1 MLLPSTACVASAASR
16 SIWLDTTSEK
26 RDSLESRF
34 FFMRR
39 LVPIAW
45 PFLFVL
51 LLAALIIGRA
61 VVWENSV
68 AEFQQAV
75 LSPATTDTLTPA
87 NLADDPLFLDGD
99 AYYWCLA
106 AERLLD
112 DGGWRARL
120 TRADNTPYGREN
132 HWCSG
137 PLVFLKGAA
146 TVIKTFSDST
156 TRAAIGRAALIWN
169 PLVQFVLCASVVF
182 LLWFRSQQTAA
193 AVVAGL
199 ALAVQPSLVWLF
211 HAGRPDHHAL
221 QLTFALLCWLLAYL
235 GGFGWVTSGKEERG
249 RYRNWWPILSGFC
262 AGGALWSGALVA
274 TVALAGLGLGVA
286 VVALWRSRSA
296 EGESFEPAFWRVWG
310 WAGGL
315 TSLGFYLFEYAPDGF
330 SWRLEANH
338 PWYAVCLVAAG
349 EFLASVGALRTKS
362 EDSSRAWGGMGL
374 AALVLLSLPLA
385 VWWWGAD
392 VHAVRDGM
400 MWRMHARITEFR
412 THGDVYN
419 EAAFR
424 WIFRDFGV
432 FAALPLVAGWALL
445 RGQLGVRTLT
455 GVVTGLAVSLLFFAL
470 TVQQFRW
477 GPFLGASLVFLA
489 VVLIGSKQPNARISG
504 LVFALL
510 LLNSAWF
517 AFSEWRALL
526 GPRQLDVRA
535 GAAVSLAEKKTLTA
549 LGEHLSGGEARFIG
563 EMDLAPKLAYFA
575 NATSVG
581 SFYWENAQGLAD
593 TAAFMTATTD
603 DEALAILRERGI
615 THVVIDRSPD
625 FARSFSYI
633 RRGDDDLKL
642 VRETLAGRLVRGD
655 IPPWLVEME
664 GINSLV
670 KQPLVVGENALT
682 LRLAF
687 FEVSMEGSEP

>member
-1 MLLPSTACVASAASR
+1 MC
-16 SIWLDTTSEK
+16 
-26 RDSLESRF
+26 
-34 FFMRR
+34 R

-45 PFLFVL
+45 LLLFIL
-51 LLAALIIGRA
+51 LLAGLIFGRA
-61 VVWENSV
+61 VVWETAV
-68 AEFQQAV
+68 AEFQQTL
-75 LSPATTDTLTPA
+75 LSPVEPNKAKLA

-106 AERLLD
+106 AEQLLAE
-112 DGGWRARL
+112 GGWRLRV
-120 TRADNTPYGREN
+120 TRTDNTPYGREN

-137 PLVFLKGAA
+137 PSIFLKGTAVA
-146 TVIKTFSDST
+146 IQSFSDST
-156 TRAAIGRAALIWN
+156 ARAAVARAALIWN
-169 PLVQFVLCASVVF
+169 PLVHLILCALVVS
-182 LLWFRSQQTAA
+182 LLWFHSQKTV
-193 AVVAGL
+193 AVVAGF

-221 QLTFALLCWLLAYL
+221 QLTFAFLCWLLAYL
-235 GGFGWVTSGKEERG
+235 GGFGWVVAATEKERLQ
-249 RYRNWWPILSGFC
+249 RLDWWAVFSGFC
-262 AGGALWSGALVA
+262 AGGALWSGAAVA
-274 TVALAGLGLGVA
+274 TVALAGFGLGLGL
-286 VVALWRSRSA
+286 VALWKLKNGQHEKFDS
-296 EGESFEPAFWRVWG
+296 AFWRVWG
-310 WAGGL
+310 WVGGL
-315 TSLGFYLFEYAPDGF
+315 TSLGFYLLEYAPTEF
-330 SWRLEANH
+330 SLRLEANH
-338 PWYAVCLVAAG
+338 PWYAACLIAAG
-349 EFLASVGALRTKS
+349 ELIARVGVMRSTKIGS
-362 EDSSRAWGGMGL
+362 ARAWVAMGL
-374 AALVLLSLPLA
+374 VVLVLISLPLA
-385 VWWWGAD
+385 VWWWGSD
-392 VHAVRDGM
+392 MHALRDGM

-412 THGDVYN
+412 THGQVFN

-424 WIFRDFGV
+424 WLFRDFGV
-432 FAALPLVAGWALL
+432 FVLLPFVAGWTIL
-445 RGQLGVRTLT
+445 RGRLGVRTIT
-455 GVVTGLAVSLLFFAL
+455 GVVTGLAISLLFFAL

-477 GPFLGASLVFLA
+477 APFLAAGLIFLA

-504 LVFALL
+504 LVFTLL

-526 GPRQLDVRA
+526 GPRQIDVRA
-535 GAAVSLAEKKTLTA
+535 GAALSLAEKRTLTA
-549 LGEHLSGGEARFIG
+549 LGEHLGGREARFIG
-563 EMDLAPKLAYFA
+563 EMDVAPQLAYFA

-593 TAAFMTATTD
+593 TAAFMTTTTD

-615 THVVIDRSPD
+615 THVLIDRSPD

-633 RRGDDDLKL
+633 RHGDDDLKL

-682 LRLAF
+682 PRLAF